1 MISDFIEGK
10 VTIFPEISEDF
21 CVCANDG
28 SGILFLWFW
37 KTLWKEKD
45 TADSVLKR
53 QKTPLYSENLNATPL
68 KEGNK
73 KTLEAPL
80 NLFSINHSV
89 DGNTSGT
96 GYKY

>member
-1 MISDFIEGK
+1 MISGFIEGK

-21 CVCANDG
+21 CVCAHDG

-53 QKTPLYSENLNATPL
+53 HK
-68 KEGNK
+68 K

-80 NLFSINHSV
+80 NLFSIDHSV

>member
-21 CVCANDG
+21 CACAHDG

-45 TADSVLKR
+45 IADSVLKR
-53 QKTPLYSENLNATPL
+53 QKTPRHSENLNATPL

-73 KTLEAPL
+73 KDARSAFE
-80 NLFSINHSV
+80 FIF
-89 DGNTSGT
+89 D
-96 GYKY
+96 